1 MVVYVKAGYSN
12 SVFGSNLIENNISI
26 ARYSLSSGPRSILW
40 TNSEALIL
48 VPVKEVP
55 THELCRQE
63 SREVK
68 EMRMSSFFPNHFH
81 DVGRTRLAH
90 HSSTAGYPA
99 MYVVFISYDAHC

>member
-1 MVVYVKAGYSN
+1 MVYVKAGYSDGV
-12 SVFGSNLIENNISI
+12 SGANLIENNISI
-26 ARYSLSSGPRSILW
+26 ARYSLNSGPRILG

-68 EMRMSSFFPNHFH
+68 EMRMSSFFPNNFH

-90 HSSTAGYPA
+90 RSSTRR
-99 MYVVFISYDAHC
+99 